1 MESNEVKNEGYNNE
15 NTEIISIPTDVS
27 SSDITMNV
35 ENNPS
40 VEDINVNIS
49 ENNSEMELPKKEE
62 NIITD
67 SAISN
72 EMNEPLSVP
81 VDPIKAASEHIN
93 NSATQTNE
101 NDLFKPIGEP
111 GSINQPMSSNAPVSN
126 NNDFMIK
133 KDKKV
138 WPIVLI
144 VVLLLVVGLGCTYY
158 FVIMSPKN
166 IFSKTID
173 IMYTKLDN
181 NLKSYKNVYSSKDFS
196 IGEGNILFTLN
207 EPKINLNI
215 DYYGA
220 ENIKEKKAYLEA
232 NVKSNDKDIIS
243 ATVYNEKDMIYLL
256 SKDLYSKVVGI
267 KLNEND
273 LSSIYERSDVDIDDI
288 RYILTLVKDTIKN
301 NINYNKIEKS
311 LKTDSGLYFEAIYNF
326 DKEEQKNLFDAI
338 RKALIEDEKVPG
350 ILSKISGQ
358 EVTKD
363 DLKNILSS
371 STTEDERSDMKII
384 LHSDIISGSI
394 SYFEMSNEDGKATI
408 ESKDEETN
416 IFIKDLAN
424 KEDIMSVKIDK
435 NSVSGTLYGTDTD
448 VSGNKTTMKIVFS
461 IKNNKISDKKS
472 EISSS
477 FSIYNGDSTDPM
489 ATVALTSKVDLD
501 AKPKEFDKSNVVM
514 FDKLT
519 EEDMMQIQTN
529 LLSLIEKLGIELP
542 TVDNNDL
549 TA

>member
-1 MESNEVKNEGYNNE
+1 MESNEVKNEEYNNE
-15 NTEIISIPTDVS
+15 NTEIIDIPSDVQTSNKVVSNEPITNIESINTSNNVNS
-27 SSDITMNV
+27 SEINLPEKEEDII
-35 ENNPS
+35 NNES
-40 VEDINVNIS
+40 QNVEDIPATI
-49 ENNSEMELPKKEE
+49 
-62 NIITD
+62 D
-67 SAISN
+67 
-72 EMNEPLSVP
+72 
-81 VDPIKAASEHIN
+81 VDPIKVASEHIN
-93 NSATQTNE
+93 NNGTGISD
-101 NDLFKPIGEP
+101 NDLFKPI
-111 GSINQPMSSNAPVSN
+111 SDANSQTINSNTSDSN

-133 KDKKV
+133 KDKRI

-144 VVLLLVVGLGCTYY
+144 VVLLIVVGLGCSYY
-158 FVIMSPKN
+158 FVVMSPKN
-166 IFSKTID
+166 IFSKKID

-243 ATVYNEKDMIYLL
+243 ATIYNEKDMIYLL

-371 STTEDERSDMKII
+371 STTEDDRSDMKII

-542 TVDNNDL
+542 TADNNDL

>member
-1 MESNEVKNEGYNNE
+1 MESNEVKNEEYNNE
-15 NTEIISIPTDVS
+15 NTEIIDIPSDVQTSNKVVSNEPITNIESINTSNNVNS
-27 SSDITMNV
+27 SEINLPEKEEDII
-35 ENNPS
+35 NNES
-40 VEDINVNIS
+40 QNVEDIPAATI
-49 ENNSEMELPKKEE
+49 
-62 NIITD
+62 D
-67 SAISN
+67 
-72 EMNEPLSVP
+72 
-81 VDPIKAASEHIN
+81 VDPIKVASEHIN
-93 NSATQTNE
+93 NNGTGTSD
-101 NDLFKPIGEP
+101 NDLFKPI
-111 GSINQPMSSNAPVSN
+111 SDANSQTINSNTSDSN

-133 KDKKV
+133 KDKRI

-144 VVLLLVVGLGCTYY
+144 VVLLIVVGLGCSYY
-158 FVIMSPKN
+158 FVVMSPKN

-243 ATVYNEKDMIYLL
+243 ATIYNEKDMIYLL

-371 STTEDERSDMKII
+371 STTEDDRSDMKII

-519 EEDMMQIQTN
+519 EEDMMKIQTN

-542 TVDNNDL
+542 TADNNDL

>member
-1 MESNEVKNEGYNNE
+1 MESNEVKNEEYNNE
-15 NTEIISIPTDVS
+15 NTEIIDIPSDVQTSNKVVSNEPITNIESINTSNNVNS
-27 SSDITMNV
+27 SEINLPEKEEDII
-35 ENNPS
+35 NNES
-40 VEDINVNIS
+40 QNVEDIPAATI
-49 ENNSEMELPKKEE
+49 
-62 NIITD
+62 D
-67 SAISN
+67 
-72 EMNEPLSVP
+72 
-81 VDPIKAASEHIN
+81 VDPIKVASEHIN
-93 NSATQTNE
+93 NNGTGISD
-101 NDLFKPIGEP
+101 NDLFKPI
-111 GSINQPMSSNAPVSN
+111 SDANSQTINSNTSDSN

-133 KDKKV
+133 KDKRI

-144 VVLLLVVGLGCTYY
+144 VVLLIVVGLGCSYY
-158 FVIMSPKN
+158 FVVMSPKN

-232 NVKSNDKDIIS
+232 NVKSNDKNIIS
-243 ATVYNEKDMIYLL
+243 ATIYNEKDMIYLL

-371 STTEDERSDMKII
+371 STTEDDRSDMKII

-519 EEDMMQIQTN
+519 EEDMMKIQTN

-542 TVDNNDL
+542 TADNNDL

>member
-1 MESNEVKNEGYNNE
+1 MENNEVKNEEYNNE
-15 NTEIISIPTDVS
+15 NTEIIDIPSDVQTSNMVVSNEPITNIESINTSNNVNS
-27 SSDITMNV
+27 SEINLPEKEEDII
-35 ENNPS
+35 NNES
-40 VEDINVNIS
+40 QNVEDIPAATI
-49 ENNSEMELPKKEE
+49 
-62 NIITD
+62 D
-67 SAISN
+67 
-72 EMNEPLSVP
+72 
-81 VDPIKAASEHIN
+81 VDPIKVASEHIN
-93 NSATQTNE
+93 NNGTGISD
-101 NDLFKPIGEP
+101 NDLFKPIGDAN
-111 GSINQPMSSNAPVSN
+111 SQTINSNTSDSN

-133 KDKKV
+133 KDKRI

-144 VVLLLVVGLGCTYY
+144 VVLLLVVGLGCSYY
-158 FVIMSPKN
+158 FVVMSPKN

-243 ATVYNEKDMIYLL
+243 ATIYNEKDMIYLL

-273 LSSIYERSDVDIDDI
+273 LSSIYEHSDVDIDDI

-338 RKALIEDEKVPG
+338 RKALIEDEKVLG

-371 STTEDERSDMKII
+371 STTEDDRSDMKII

-477 FSIYNGDSTDPM
+477 FSIYNRDSTDPM

-519 EEDMMQIQTN
+519 EEDMTQIQTN

>member
-1 MESNEVKNEGYNNE
+1 MESNEVKNEEYNNE
-15 NTEIISIPTDVS
+15 NTEIIDIPSDVQTSNKVVSNEPITNIESINTSNNVNS
-27 SSDITMNV
+27 SEINLPEKEEDII
-35 ENNPS
+35 NNES
-40 VEDINVNIS
+40 QNVEDIPAATI
-49 ENNSEMELPKKEE
+49 
-62 NIITD
+62 D
-67 SAISN
+67 
-72 EMNEPLSVP
+72 
-81 VDPIKAASEHIN
+81 VDPIKVASEHIN
-93 NSATQTNE
+93 NNGTGISD
-101 NDLFKPIGEP
+101 NDLFKPI
-111 GSINQPMSSNAPVSN
+111 SDANSQTINSNTSDSN

-133 KDKKV
+133 KDKRI

-144 VVLLLVVGLGCTYY
+144 VVLLIVVGLGCSYY
-158 FVIMSPKN
+158 FVVMSPKN

-243 ATVYNEKDMIYLL
+243 ATIYNEKDMIYLL

-371 STTEDERSDMKII
+371 STTEDDRSDMKII

-394 SYFEMSNEDGKATI
+394 SYFEVSNEDGKATI

-542 TVDNNDL
+542 TADNNDL

>member
-15 NTEIISIPTDVS
+15 NTEIISIPTDVQTSNMVVSNEPITNIESINTSNNVNS
-27 SSDITMNV
+27 SEINLPEKEEDII
-35 ENNPS
+35 NNES
-40 VEDINVNIS
+40 QNVEDIPAATI
-49 ENNSEMELPKKEE
+49 
-62 NIITD
+62 D
-67 SAISN
+67 
-72 EMNEPLSVP
+72 
-81 VDPIKAASEHIN
+81 VDPIKVASEHIN
-93 NSATQTNE
+93 NNGTGISDNS
-101 NDLFKPIGEP
+101 LFKPIGDAN
-111 GSINQPMSSNAPVSN
+111 SQTINSDTSDSN

-133 KDKKV
+133 KDKRI

-144 VVLLLVVGLGCTYY
+144 VVLLLVVGLGCSYY
-158 FVIMSPKN
+158 FVVMSPKN

-196 IGEGNILFTLN
+196 ISEGNILFTLN

-273 LSSIYERSDVDIDDI
+273 LSSIYEHSDVDIDDI

-529 LLSLIEKLGIELP
+529 LLSLIEKLDIELP

>member
-1 MESNEVKNEGYNNE
+1 MESNEVKNEEYNNE
-15 NTEIISIPTDVS
+15 NTEII
-27 SSDITMNV
+27 DITSDVQTSNKVVSNEPITNIESINTSNNV
-35 ENNPS
+35 NSSEINLPEKEEDIINNES
-40 VEDINVNIS
+40 QNVEDIPAATI
-49 ENNSEMELPKKEE
+49 
-62 NIITD
+62 D
-67 SAISN
+67 
-72 EMNEPLSVP
+72 
-81 VDPIKAASEHIN
+81 VDPIKVASEHIN
-93 NSATQTNE
+93 NNGTGISD
-101 NDLFKPIGEP
+101 NDLFKPI
-111 GSINQPMSSNAPVSN
+111 SDANSQTINSNTSDSN

-133 KDKKV
+133 KDKRI

-144 VVLLLVVGLGCTYY
+144 VVLLIVVGLGCSYY
-158 FVIMSPKN
+158 FVVMSPKN

-243 ATVYNEKDMIYLL
+243 ATIYNEKDMIYLL

-371 STTEDERSDMKII
+371 STTEDDRSDMKII

-542 TVDNNDL
+542 TADNNDL

>member
-1 MESNEVKNEGYNNE
+1 MESNEVKNEEYNNE
-15 NTEIISIPTDVS
+15 NTEIIDIPSDVQTSNKVVSNEPITNIESINTSNNVNS
-27 SSDITMNV
+27 SEINLPEKEEDII
-35 ENNPS
+35 NNES
-40 VEDINVNIS
+40 QNVEDIPAATI
-49 ENNSEMELPKKEE
+49 
-62 NIITD
+62 D
-67 SAISN
+67 
-72 EMNEPLSVP
+72 
-81 VDPIKAASEHIN
+81 VDPIKVASEHIN
-93 NSATQTNE
+93 NNGTGISD
-101 NDLFKPIGEP
+101 NDLFKPI
-111 GSINQPMSSNAPVSN
+111 SDANSQTINSNTSDSN

-133 KDKKV
+133 KDKRI

-144 VVLLLVVGLGCTYY
+144 VVLLIVVGLGCSYY
-158 FVIMSPKN
+158 FVVMSPKN

-243 ATVYNEKDMIYLL
+243 ATIYNEKDMIYLL

-371 STTEDERSDMKII
+371 STTEDDRSDMKII

-477 FSIYNGDSTDPM
+477 FSIYNGDSNDPM

-542 TVDNNDL
+542 TADNNDL

>member
-15 NTEIISIPTDVS
+15 NTEIIDIPSDVQTSNMVVSNEPITNIESINTSNNVNS
-27 SSDITMNV
+27 SEINLPEKEEDII
-35 ENNPS
+35 NNES
-40 VEDINVNIS
+40 QNVEDIPAATI
-49 ENNSEMELPKKEE
+49 
-62 NIITD
+62 D
-67 SAISN
+67 
-72 EMNEPLSVP
+72 
-81 VDPIKAASEHIN
+81 VDPIKVASEHIN
-93 NSATQTNE
+93 NNGTGISDNS
-101 NDLFKPIGEP
+101 LFKPIGDAN
-111 GSINQPMSSNAPVSN
+111 SQTINSDTSDSN

-133 KDKKV
+133 KDKRI

-144 VVLLLVVGLGCTYY
+144 VVLLLVVGLGCSYY
-158 FVIMSPKN
+158 FVVMSPKN

-196 IGEGNILFTLN
+196 ISEGNILFTLN

-489 ATVALTSKVDLD
+489 ATVALTSKIDLD

>member
-1 MESNEVKNEGYNNE
+1 MESNEVKNEEYNNE
-15 NTEIISIPTDVS
+15 NTEIIDIPSDVQTSNKVVSNEPITNIESINTSNNVNS
-27 SSDITMNV
+27 SEINLPEKEEDII
-35 ENNPS
+35 NNES
-40 VEDINVNIS
+40 QNVEDIPATI
-49 ENNSEMELPKKEE
+49 
-62 NIITD
+62 D
-67 SAISN
+67 
-72 EMNEPLSVP
+72 
-81 VDPIKAASEHIN
+81 VDPIKVASEHIN
-93 NSATQTNE
+93 NNGTGISD
-101 NDLFKPIGEP
+101 NDLFKPI
-111 GSINQPMSSNAPVSN
+111 SDANSQTINSNTSDSN

-133 KDKKV
+133 KDKRI

-144 VVLLLVVGLGCTYY
+144 VVLLIVVGLGCSYY
-158 FVIMSPKN
+158 FVVMSPKN

-243 ATVYNEKDMIYLL
+243 ATIYNEKDMIYLL

-371 STTEDERSDMKII
+371 STTEDDRSDMKII

-542 TVDNNDL
+542 TADNNDL

>member
-1 MESNEVKNEGYNNE
+1 MESNEVKNEEYNNE
-15 NTEIISIPTDVS
+15 NTEIIDIPSDVQTSNKVVSNEPITNIESINTSNNVNS
-27 SSDITMNV
+27 SEINLPEKEEDII
-35 ENNPS
+35 NNES
-40 VEDINVNIS
+40 QNVEDIPAATI
-49 ENNSEMELPKKEE
+49 
-62 NIITD
+62 D
-67 SAISN
+67 
-72 EMNEPLSVP
+72 
-81 VDPIKAASEHIN
+81 VDPIKVASEHIN
-93 NSATQTNE
+93 NNGTGISD
-101 NDLFKPIGEP
+101 NDLFKPI
-111 GSINQPMSSNAPVSN
+111 SDANSQTINSNTSDSN

-133 KDKKV
+133 KDKRI

-144 VVLLLVVGLGCTYY
+144 VVLLIVVGLGCSYY
-158 FVIMSPKN
+158 FVVMSPKN

-243 ATVYNEKDMIYLL
+243 ATIYNEKDMIYLL

-371 STTEDERSDMKII
+371 STTEDDRSDMKII

-461 IKNNKISDKKS
+461 IKNNKIRDKKS

-542 TVDNNDL
+542 TADNNDL

>member
-1 MESNEVKNEGYNNE
+1 MESNEVKNEEYNNE
-15 NTEIISIPTDVS
+15 NTEIIDIPSDVQTSNKVVSNEPITNIESINTSNNVNS
-27 SSDITMNV
+27 SEINLPEKEEDII
-35 ENNPS
+35 NNES
-40 VEDINVNIS
+40 QNVEDIPAATI
-49 ENNSEMELPKKEE
+49 
-62 NIITD
+62 D
-67 SAISN
+67 
-72 EMNEPLSVP
+72 
-81 VDPIKAASEHIN
+81 VDPIKVASEHIN
-93 NSATQTNE
+93 NNGTGISD
-101 NDLFKPIGEP
+101 NDLFKPI
-111 GSINQPMSSNAPVSN
+111 SDANSQTINSNTSDSN

-133 KDKKV
+133 KDKRI

-144 VVLLLVVGLGCTYY
+144 VVLLIVVGLGCSYY
-158 FVIMSPKN
+158 FVVMSPKN

-243 ATVYNEKDMIYLL
+243 ATIYNEKDMIYLL

-371 STTEDERSDMKII
+371 STTEDDRSDMKII

-461 IKNNKISDKKS
+461 IRDNKISDKKS
-472 EISSS
+472 EISASC
-477 FSIYNGDSTDPM
+477 SIYNGDSTDPM
-489 ATVALTSKVDLD
+489 ATVALTSKVD
-501 AKPKEFDKSNVVM
+501 
-514 FDKLT
+514 
-519 EEDMMQIQTN
+519 
-529 LLSLIEKLGIELP
+529 
-542 TVDNNDL
+542 
-549 TA
+549 

>member
-1 MESNEVKNEGYNNE
+1 MESNEVKNEEYNNE
-15 NTEIISIPTDVS
+15 NTEIIDIPSDVQTSNKVVSNEPITNIESINTSNNVNS
-27 SSDITMNV
+27 SEINLPEKEEDII
-35 ENNPS
+35 NNES
-40 VEDINVNIS
+40 QNVEDIPAATI
-49 ENNSEMELPKKEE
+49 
-62 NIITD
+62 D
-67 SAISN
+67 
-72 EMNEPLSVP
+72 
-81 VDPIKAASEHIN
+81 VDPIKVASEHIN
-93 NSATQTNE
+93 NNGTGISD
-101 NDLFKPIGEP
+101 NDLFKPI
-111 GSINQPMSSNAPVSN
+111 SDANSQTINSNTSDSN

-133 KDKKV
+133 KDKRI

-144 VVLLLVVGLGCTYY
+144 VVLLIVVGLGCSYY
-158 FVIMSPKN
+158 FVVMSPKN

-243 ATVYNEKDMIYLL
+243 ATIYNEKDMIYLL

-363 DLKNILSS
+363 DLKDILSS
-371 STTEDERSDMKII
+371 STTEDDRSDMKII

-424 KEDIMSVKIDK
+424 KEDIMSVKMDK
-435 NSVSGTLYGTDTD
+435 NSVSGTLYRTDTD

-542 TVDNNDL
+542 TADNNDL

>member
-1 MESNEVKNEGYNNE
+1 MESNEVKNEEYNNE
-15 NTEIISIPTDVS
+15 NTEIIDIPSDVQTSNKVVSNEPITNIESINTSNNVNS
-27 SSDITMNV
+27 SEINLPEKEEDII
-35 ENNPS
+35 NNES
-40 VEDINVNIS
+40 QNVEDIPAATI
-49 ENNSEMELPKKEE
+49 
-62 NIITD
+62 D
-67 SAISN
+67 
-72 EMNEPLSVP
+72 
-81 VDPIKAASEHIN
+81 VDPIKVASEHIN
-93 NSATQTNE
+93 NNGTGISD
-101 NDLFKPIGEP
+101 NDLFKPI
-111 GSINQPMSSNAPVSN
+111 SDANSQTINSNTSDSN

-133 KDKKV
+133 KDKRI

-144 VVLLLVVGLGCTYY
+144 VVLLIVVGLGCSYY
-158 FVIMSPKN
+158 FVVMSPKN

-243 ATVYNEKDMIYLL
+243 ATIYNEKDMIYLL

-371 STTEDERSDMKII
+371 STTEDDRSDMKII

-501 AKPKEFDKSNVVM
+501 AKTKEFDKSNVVM

-542 TVDNNDL
+542 TADNNDL

>member
-1 MESNEVKNEGYNNE
+1 MESNEVKNEEYNNE
-15 NTEIISIPTDVS
+15 NTEIIDIPSDVQTSNKVVSNEPITNIESINTSNNVNS
-27 SSDITMNV
+27 SEINLPEKEEDII
-35 ENNPS
+35 NNES
-40 VEDINVNIS
+40 QNVEDIPAATI
-49 ENNSEMELPKKEE
+49 
-62 NIITD
+62 D
-67 SAISN
+67 
-72 EMNEPLSVP
+72 
-81 VDPIKAASEHIN
+81 VDPIKVASEHIN
-93 NSATQTNE
+93 NNGTGISD
-101 NDLFKPIGEP
+101 NDLFKPI
-111 GSINQPMSSNAPVSN
+111 SDANSQTINSNTSDSN

-133 KDKKV
+133 KDKRI

-144 VVLLLVVGLGCTYY
+144 VVLLIVVGLGCSYY
-158 FVIMSPKN
+158 FVVMSPKN

-243 ATVYNEKDMIYLL
+243 ATIYNEKDMIYLL

-371 STTEDERSDMKII
+371 STTEDDRSDMKII

-542 TVDNNDL
+542 TADNNDL

>member
-1 MESNEVKNEGYNNE
+1 MESNEVKNEEYNNE
-15 NTEIISIPTDVS
+15 NTEIIDIPSDVQTSNKVVSNEPITNIESINTSNNVNS
-27 SSDITMNV
+27 SEINLPEKEEDII
-35 ENNPS
+35 NNES
-40 VEDINVNIS
+40 QNVEDIPAATI
-49 ENNSEMELPKKEE
+49 
-62 NIITD
+62 D
-67 SAISN
+67 
-72 EMNEPLSVP
+72 
-81 VDPIKAASEHIN
+81 VDPIKVASEHIN
-93 NSATQTNE
+93 NNGTGISD
-101 NDLFKPIGEP
+101 NDLFKPI
-111 GSINQPMSSNAPVSN
+111 SDANSQTINSNTSDSN

-133 KDKKV
+133 KDKRI

-144 VVLLLVVGLGCTYY
+144 VVLLIVVGLGCSYY
-158 FVIMSPKN
+158 FVVMSPKN

-243 ATVYNEKDMIYLL
+243 ATIYNEKDMIYLL

-301 NINYNKIEKS
+301 NINYNKIEKF

-371 STTEDERSDMKII
+371 STTEDDRSDMKII

-542 TVDNNDL
+542 TADNNDL

>member
-1 MESNEVKNEGYNNE
+1 MESNEVKNEEYNNE
-15 NTEIISIPTDVS
+15 NTEIIDIPSDVQTSNKVVSNEPITNIESINTSNNVNS
-27 SSDITMNV
+27 SEINLPEKEEDII
-35 ENNPS
+35 NNES
-40 VEDINVNIS
+40 QNVEDIPAATI
-49 ENNSEMELPKKEE
+49 
-62 NIITD
+62 D
-67 SAISN
+67 
-72 EMNEPLSVP
+72 
-81 VDPIKAASEHIN
+81 VDPIKVASEHIN
-93 NSATQTNE
+93 NNGTGISD
-101 NDLFKPIGEP
+101 NDLFKPI
-111 GSINQPMSSNAPVSN
+111 SDANSQTINSNTSDSN

-133 KDKKV
+133 KDKRI

-144 VVLLLVVGLGCTYY
+144 VVLLIVVGLGCSYY
-158 FVIMSPKN
+158 FVVMSPKN
-166 IFSKTID
+166 IFIKTID

-243 ATVYNEKDMIYLL
+243 ATIYNEKDMIYLL

-371 STTEDERSDMKII
+371 STTEDDRSDMKII

-542 TVDNNDL
+542 TADNNDL

>member
-1 MESNEVKNEGYNNE
+1 MESNEVKNEKYNNE
-15 NTEIISIPTDVS
+15 NTEIIDIPSDVQTSNKVVSNEPITNIESINTSNNVNS
-27 SSDITMNV
+27 SEINLPEKEEDII
-35 ENNPS
+35 NNES
-40 VEDINVNIS
+40 QNVEDIPAATI
-49 ENNSEMELPKKEE
+49 
-62 NIITD
+62 D
-67 SAISN
+67 
-72 EMNEPLSVP
+72 
-81 VDPIKAASEHIN
+81 VDPIKVASEHIN
-93 NSATQTNE
+93 NNGTGISD
-101 NDLFKPIGEP
+101 NDLFKPI
-111 GSINQPMSSNAPVSN
+111 SDANSQTINSNTSDSN

-133 KDKKV
+133 KDKRI

-144 VVLLLVVGLGCTYY
+144 VVLLIVVGLGCSYY
-158 FVIMSPKN
+158 FVVMSPKN

-243 ATVYNEKDMIYLL
+243 ATIYNEKDMIYLL

-371 STTEDERSDMKII
+371 STTEDDRSDMKII

-542 TVDNNDL
+542 TADNNDL

>member
-1 MESNEVKNEGYNNE
+1 MESNEVKNEEYNNE
-15 NTEIISIPTDVS
+15 NTEIIDIPSDVQTSNKVVSNEPITNIESINTSNNVNS
-27 SSDITMNV
+27 SEINLPEKEEDII
-35 ENNPS
+35 NNES
-40 VEDINVNIS
+40 QNVEDIPAATID
-49 ENNSEMELPKKEE
+49 
-62 NIITD
+62 I
-67 SAISN
+67 
-72 EMNEPLSVP
+72 
-81 VDPIKAASEHIN
+81 DPIKVASEHIN
-93 NSATQTNE
+93 NNGTGISD
-101 NDLFKPIGEP
+101 NDLFKPI
-111 GSINQPMSSNAPVSN
+111 SDANSQTINSNTSDSN

-133 KDKKV
+133 KDKRI

-144 VVLLLVVGLGCTYY
+144 VVLLIVVGLGCSYY
-158 FVIMSPKN
+158 FVVMSPKN

-243 ATVYNEKDMIYLL
+243 ATIYNEKDMIYLL

-301 NINYNKIEKS
+301 NINYNKIEKF

-371 STTEDERSDMKII
+371 STTEDDRSDMKII

-542 TVDNNDL
+542 TADNNDL

>member
-1 MESNEVKNEGYNNE
+1 MESNEVKNEEYNNE
-15 NTEIISIPTDVS
+15 NTEIIDIPSDVQTSNKVVSNEPITNIESINTSNNVNS
-27 SSDITMNV
+27 SEINLPEKEEDII
-35 ENNPS
+35 NNES
-40 VEDINVNIS
+40 QNVEDIPAATI
-49 ENNSEMELPKKEE
+49 
-62 NIITD
+62 D
-67 SAISN
+67 
-72 EMNEPLSVP
+72 
-81 VDPIKAASEHIN
+81 VDPIKVASEHIN
-93 NSATQTNE
+93 NNGTGISD
-101 NDLFKPIGEP
+101 NDLFKPI
-111 GSINQPMSSNAPVSN
+111 SDANSQTINSNTSDSN

-133 KDKKV
+133 KDKRI

-144 VVLLLVVGLGCTYY
+144 VVLLIVVGLGCSYY
-158 FVIMSPKN
+158 FVVMSPKN

-243 ATVYNEKDMIYLL
+243 ATIYNEKDMIYLL

-371 STTEDERSDMKII
+371 STTEDDRSDMKII

-529 LLSLIEKLGIELP
+529 LLSLIEKLGIELQ
-542 TVDNNDL
+542 TADNNDL

>member
-1 MESNEVKNEGYNNE
+1 MESNEVKNEEYNNE
-15 NTEIISIPTDVS
+15 NTEIIDIPSDVQTSNKVVSNEPITNIESINTSNNVNS
-27 SSDITMNV
+27 SEINLPEKEEDII
-35 ENNPS
+35 NNES
-40 VEDINVNIS
+40 QNVEDIPAATI
-49 ENNSEMELPKKEE
+49 
-62 NIITD
+62 D
-67 SAISN
+67 
-72 EMNEPLSVP
+72 
-81 VDPIKAASEHIN
+81 VDPIKVASEHIN
-93 NSATQTNE
+93 NNGTGISD
-101 NDLFKPIGEP
+101 NDLFKPI
-111 GSINQPMSSNAPVSN
+111 SDANSQTINSNTSDSN

-133 KDKKV
+133 KDKRI

-144 VVLLLVVGLGCTYY
+144 VVLLIVVGLGCSYY
-158 FVIMSPKN
+158 FVVMSPKN

-243 ATVYNEKDMIYLL
+243 ATIYNEKDMIYLL

-273 LSSIYERSDVDIDDI
+273 LSLIYERSDVDIDDI

-371 STTEDERSDMKII
+371 STTEDDRSDMKII

-542 TVDNNDL
+542 TADNNDL

>member
-1 MESNEVKNEGYNNE
+1 MESNEVKNEEYNNE
-15 NTEIISIPTDVS
+15 NTEIIDIPSDVQTSNKVVSNEPITNIESINTSNNVNS
-27 SSDITMNV
+27 SEINLPEKEEDII
-35 ENNPS
+35 NNES
-40 VEDINVNIS
+40 QNVEDIPAATID
-49 ENNSEMELPKKEE
+49 
-62 NIITD
+62 I
-67 SAISN
+67 
-72 EMNEPLSVP
+72 
-81 VDPIKAASEHIN
+81 DPIKVASEHIN
-93 NSATQTNE
+93 NNGTGISD
-101 NDLFKPIGEP
+101 NDLFKPI
-111 GSINQPMSSNAPVSN
+111 SDANSQTINSNTSDSN

-133 KDKKV
+133 KDKRI

-144 VVLLLVVGLGCTYY
+144 VVLLIVVGLGCSYY
-158 FVIMSPKN
+158 FVVMSPKN

-243 ATVYNEKDMIYLL
+243 ATIYNEKDMIYLL

-371 STTEDERSDMKII
+371 STTEDDRSDMKII

-542 TVDNNDL
+542 TADNNDL

>member
-1 MESNEVKNEGYNNE
+1 MESNEVKNEEYNNE
-15 NTEIISIPTDVS
+15 NTEIIDIPSDVQTSNKVVSNEPITNIESINTSNNVNS
-27 SSDITMNV
+27 SEINLPEKEEDII
-35 ENNPS
+35 NNES
-40 VEDINVNIS
+40 QNVEDIPAATI
-49 ENNSEMELPKKEE
+49 
-62 NIITD
+62 D
-67 SAISN
+67 
-72 EMNEPLSVP
+72 
-81 VDPIKAASEHIN
+81 VDPIKVASEHIN
-93 NSATQTNE
+93 NNGTGISD
-101 NDLFKPIGEP
+101 NDLFKPI
-111 GSINQPMSSNAPVSN
+111 SDANSQTINSNTSDSN

-133 KDKKV
+133 KDKRI

-144 VVLLLVVGLGCTYY
+144 VVLLIVVGLGCSYY
-158 FVIMSPKN
+158 FVVMSPKN

-232 NVKSNDKDIIS
+232 NVKSKDKDIIS
-243 ATVYNEKDMIYLL
+243 ATIYNEKDMIYLL

-371 STTEDERSDMKII
+371 STTEDDRSDMKII

-542 TVDNNDL
+542 TADNNDL

>member
-15 NTEIISIPTDVS
+15 NTEIIDIPSDVQTSNMVVSNEPITNIESINTSNNVNS
-27 SSDITMNV
+27 SEINLPEKEEDII
-35 ENNPS
+35 NNES
-40 VEDINVNIS
+40 QNVEDIPAATI
-49 ENNSEMELPKKEE
+49 
-62 NIITD
+62 D
-67 SAISN
+67 
-72 EMNEPLSVP
+72 
-81 VDPIKAASEHIN
+81 VDPIKVASEHIN
-93 NSATQTNE
+93 NNVTGISDNS
-101 NDLFKPIGEP
+101 LFKPIGDAN
-111 GSINQPMSSNAPVSN
+111 SQTINSDTSASN

-133 KDKKV
+133 KDKRI

-144 VVLLLVVGLGCTYY
+144 VVLLLVVGLGCSYY
-158 FVIMSPKN
+158 FVVMSPKN

-196 IGEGNILFTLN
+196 ISEGNILFTLN

-489 ATVALTSKVDLD
+489 ATVALTSKIDLD

>member
-1 MESNEVKNEGYNNE
+1 MESNEVKNEEYNNE
-15 NTEIISIPTDVS
+15 NTEIIDIPSDVQTSNKVVSNEPITNIESINTSNNVNS
-27 SSDITMNV
+27 SEINLPEKEEDII
-35 ENNPS
+35 NNES
-40 VEDINVNIS
+40 QNVEDIPAATI
-49 ENNSEMELPKKEE
+49 
-62 NIITD
+62 D
-67 SAISN
+67 
-72 EMNEPLSVP
+72 
-81 VDPIKAASEHIN
+81 VDPIKVASEHIN
-93 NSATQTNE
+93 NNGTGISD
-101 NDLFKPIGEP
+101 NDLFKPI
-111 GSINQPMSSNAPVSN
+111 SDANSQTINSNTSDSN

-133 KDKKV
+133 KDKRI

-144 VVLLLVVGLGCTYY
+144 VVLLIVVGLGCSYY
-158 FVIMSPKN
+158 FVVMSPKN

-243 ATVYNEKDMIYLL
+243 ATIYNEKDMIYLL

-371 STTEDERSDMKII
+371 STTEDDRSDMKII

-435 NSVSGTLYGTDTD
+435 NSVSGTLYGTDTY

-542 TVDNNDL
+542 TADNNDL

>member
-1 MESNEVKNEGYNNE
+1 MESNEVKNEEYNNE
-15 NTEIISIPTDVS
+15 NTEIIDIPSDVQTSNKVVSNEPITNIESINTSNNVNS
-27 SSDITMNV
+27 SEINLPEKEEDII
-35 ENNPS
+35 NNES
-40 VEDINVNIS
+40 QNVEDIPAATID
-49 ENNSEMELPKKEE
+49 
-62 NIITD
+62 I
-67 SAISN
+67 
-72 EMNEPLSVP
+72 
-81 VDPIKAASEHIN
+81 DPIKVASEHIN
-93 NSATQTNE
+93 NNGTGISD
-101 NDLFKPIGEP
+101 NDLFKPI
-111 GSINQPMSSNAPVSN
+111 SDANSQTINSNTSHSN

-133 KDKKV
+133 KDKRI

-144 VVLLLVVGLGCTYY
+144 VVLLIVVGLGCSYY
-158 FVIMSPKN
+158 FVVMSPKN

-243 ATVYNEKDMIYLL
+243 ATIYNEKDMIYLL

-371 STTEDERSDMKII
+371 STTEDDRSDMKII

-542 TVDNNDL
+542 TADNNDL

>member
-93 NSATQTNE
+93 NSATQPSE

-196 IGEGNILFTLN
+196 ISEGNILFTLN

>member
-1 MESNEVKNEGYNNE
+1 MESNEVKNEEYNNE
-15 NTEIISIPTDVS
+15 NTEIIDIPSDVQTSNKVVSNEPITNIESINTSNNVNS
-27 SSDITMNV
+27 SEINLPEKEEDII
-35 ENNPS
+35 NNES
-40 VEDINVNIS
+40 QNVEDIPAATI
-49 ENNSEMELPKKEE
+49 
-62 NIITD
+62 D
-67 SAISN
+67 
-72 EMNEPLSVP
+72 
-81 VDPIKAASEHIN
+81 VDPIKVASEHIN
-93 NSATQTNE
+93 NNGTGISD
-101 NDLFKPIGEP
+101 NDLFKPI
-111 GSINQPMSSNAPVSN
+111 SDANSQTINSNTSDSN

-133 KDKKV
+133 KDKRI

-144 VVLLLVVGLGCTYY
+144 VVLLIVVGLGCSYY
-158 FVIMSPKN
+158 FVVMSPKN

-243 ATVYNEKDMIYLL
+243 ATIYNEKDMIYLL

-371 STTEDERSDMKII
+371 STTEDDRSDMKII

-477 FSIYNGDSTDPM
+477 FYIYNGDSTDPM

-542 TVDNNDL
+542 TADNNDL

>member
-1 MESNEVKNEGYNNE
+1 MESNEVKNEEYNNE
-15 NTEIISIPTDVS
+15 NTEIIDIPSDVQTSNKVVSNEPITNIESINTSNNVNS
-27 SSDITMNV
+27 SEINLPEKEEDII
-35 ENNPS
+35 NNES
-40 VEDINVNIS
+40 QNVEDIPAATI
-49 ENNSEMELPKKEE
+49 
-62 NIITD
+62 D
-67 SAISN
+67 
-72 EMNEPLSVP
+72 
-81 VDPIKAASEHIN
+81 VDPIKVVSEHIN
-93 NSATQTNE
+93 NNGTGISD
-101 NDLFKPIGEP
+101 NDLFKPI
-111 GSINQPMSSNAPVSN
+111 SDANSQTINSNTSDSN

-133 KDKKV
+133 KDKRI

-144 VVLLLVVGLGCTYY
+144 VVLLIVVGLGCSYY
-158 FVIMSPKN
+158 FVVMSPKN

-243 ATVYNEKDMIYLL
+243 ATIYNEKDMIYLL

-371 STTEDERSDMKII
+371 STTEDDRSDMKII

-542 TVDNNDL
+542 TADNNDL

>member
-1 MESNEVKNEGYNNE
+1 MESNEVKNEEYNNE
-15 NTEIISIPTDVS
+15 NTEIIDIPSDVQTSNKVVSNEPITNIESINTSNNVNS
-27 SSDITMNV
+27 SEINLPEKEEDII
-35 ENNPS
+35 NNES
-40 VEDINVNIS
+40 QNVEDIPAATI
-49 ENNSEMELPKKEE
+49 
-62 NIITD
+62 D
-67 SAISN
+67 
-72 EMNEPLSVP
+72 
-81 VDPIKAASEHIN
+81 VDPIKVASEHIN
-93 NSATQTNE
+93 NNGTGISD
-101 NDLFKPIGEP
+101 NDLFKPI
-111 GSINQPMSSNAPVSN
+111 SDANSQTINSNTSDSN

-133 KDKKV
+133 KDKRI

-144 VVLLLVVGLGCTYY
+144 VVLLIVVGLGCSYY
-158 FVIMSPKN
+158 FVVMSPKN

-243 ATVYNEKDMIYLL
+243 ATIYNEKDMIYLL

-371 STTEDERSDMKII
+371 STTEDDRSDMKII

-519 EEDMMQIQTN
+519 EEDMMKIQTN

-542 TVDNNDL
+542 TADNNDL

>member
-15 NTEIISIPTDVS
+15 NTEIIDIPSDVQTSNMVVSNEPITNIESINTSNNVNS
-27 SSDITMNV
+27 SEINLPEKEEDII
-35 ENNPS
+35 NNES
-40 VEDINVNIS
+40 QNVEDIPAATI
-49 ENNSEMELPKKEE
+49 
-62 NIITD
+62 D
-67 SAISN
+67 
-72 EMNEPLSVP
+72 
-81 VDPIKAASEHIN
+81 VDPIKVASEHIN
-93 NSATQTNE
+93 NNGTGISDNS
-101 NDLFKPIGEP
+101 LFKPIGDAN
-111 GSINQPMSSNAPVSN
+111 SQTINSDTSDSN

-133 KDKKV
+133 KDKRI

-144 VVLLLVVGLGCTYY
+144 VVLLLVVGLGCSYY
-158 FVIMSPKN
+158 FVVMSPKN

-196 IGEGNILFTLN
+196 ISEGNILFTLN

-220 ENIKEKKAYLEA
+220 DNIKEKKAYLEA

-489 ATVALTSKVDLD
+489 ATVALTSKIDLD